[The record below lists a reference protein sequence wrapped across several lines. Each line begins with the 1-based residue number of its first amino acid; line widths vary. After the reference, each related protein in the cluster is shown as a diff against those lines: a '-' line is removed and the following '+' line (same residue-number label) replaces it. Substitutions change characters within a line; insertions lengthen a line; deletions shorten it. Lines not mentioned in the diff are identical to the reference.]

1 GLLSVSLIQSYH
13 SNKGSAL
20 VLLVFLLGSAEP
32 RPRFHFLSRLIR
44 KFTLCWLIPI
54 RLAKSCWP
62 SLILRPDS
70 SVWTNEAKDERTRV
84 KSLFAGAQK
93 IVSEIFL
100 DLRLTSDQIGNKGTG
115 NLSIPTQKASHCI
128 ATNSRYLHVRES
140 SRGMKTARRT

>member
-1 GLLSVSLIQSYH
+1 MLLFCWL
-13 SNKGSAL
+13 
-20 VLLVFLLGSAEP
+20 FLLGSAEP

-100 DLRLTSDQIGNKGTG
+100 DLRLTSDQIGNKSTG
-115 NLSIPTQKASHCI
+115 NLSIPAQKASHCI
-128 ATNSRYLHVRES
+128 ATNSQYLHVRES
-140 SRGMKTARRT
+140 SRGVKTARRT